1 MQVLAAALVG
11 VYAEDNAKA
20 IPFYLK
26 YLEEIF
32 NVLRINITDNGCVV
46 PVCSSWFLDPL
57 VHCWVDQMGV
67 AIFCSTRLVDN
78 LQFQYHMTEQR
89 NLVSVVGTAIQ
100 IIEELNGRVFRFL
113 VSLCLQCCLFTTSRC
128 DFPWIN
134 CCVPFLGKQ
143 DFCTSSL

>member
-1 MQVLAAALVG
+1 MLEIKFFLYIEIVGTWCGESTMQVLAAALVG

-57 VHCWVDQMGV
+57 VHCWVD
-67 AIFCSTRLVDN
+67 
-78 LQFQYHMTEQR
+78 
-89 NLVSVVGTAIQ
+89 
-100 IIEELNGRVFRFL
+100 
-113 VSLCLQCCLFTTSRC
+113 
-128 DFPWIN
+128 
-134 CCVPFLGKQ
+134 
-143 DFCTSSL
+143 